1 MTITKESFICIDKHS
16 ELLKSRWYI
25 SHNPKM
31 FPFFSNSTFNLV
43 LKVPFDV
50 DHIYTK
56 IIKMSHFSEEILT
69 TAVLKDIYHNHLFFP
84 VIEASVFHYM
94 ITLIMFRNHS
104 CHFKDDLYKLI
115 KRWYSKHWCKISLQ
129 KWDRFLY
136 IYVLMGSNVHNTYIT
151 LTFST

>member
-16 ELLKSRWYI
+16 KLLKSRWYI

-31 FPFFSNSTFNLV
+31 FPFLSNSTFNLV

-56 IIKMSHFSEEILT
+56 IRCLIF
-69 TAVLKDIYHNHLFFP
+69 LKDYSCTEGYHNQLFFP
-84 VIEASVFHYM
+84 VIEASIFHYM
-94 ITLIMFRNHS
+94 ITLIMFCNHS
-104 CHFKDDLYKLI
+104 CQFKDDLYKLI
-115 KRWYSKHWCKISLQ
+115 KRWYSKHWCKISLL
-129 KWDRFLY
+129 KWDRFLH